1 MAKVYIVCTLCHEN
15 DGKRGTHCYNS
26 ESISK
31 VFDSEKKAVDWIRDC
46 IKYDCESYVD
56 GRFSGM
62 DITKYSSENSEIRS
76 WYPVYSYEATD
87 DEVYICQSYR
97 YEPQNVC

>member
-1 MAKVYIVCTLCHEN
+1 MAKVYIVFTMYHEN
-15 DGKRGTHCYNS
+15 DGKKGTHCYNQ

-46 IKYDCESYVD
+46 IKYDCESYAD
-56 GRFSGM
+56 RRHSGM
-62 DITKYSSENSEIRS
+62 IITKYSSENSEIQS
-76 WYPVYSYEATD
+76 WNPVFSYEATD
-87 DEVYICQSYR
+87 DEVYICQRYR